1 MKFIHIFKDGKMD
14 EIDFTDVQYWASDMN
29 SDNQVNVID
38 IVFLV
43 NFIIY

>member
-1 MKFIHIFKDGKMD
+1 MFLSNI
-14 EIDFTDVQYWASDMN
+14 QNWASDMN

-43 NFIIY
+43 NFIISH